1 MAEKITVNGPKGLQL
16 TFPVGTSKETINQV
30 MTQAYND
37 MLSEVE
43 VGRDVVGRI
52 GVGQG
57 LMMGF
62 GDEIAA
68 YVKST
73 GGTPIGAAKAKAKAR
88 ATGVPMPTYEQ
99 ALSEERAAIESARE
113 KYPKSSFAAEITGSL
128 APAVAT
134 LGAAAP
140 VTAAR
145 TGTLAGNIMRGGGY
159 GFALGGGTGA
169 VSGFGTAEGDVGD
182 RLKGATIGGGLG
194 AVTGGVLGATVPAAG
209 GFARSLFAS
218 PETRAQRWALSLL
231 ESENLTPEQIIK
243 DYQASQ
249 AGGVK
254 PEMLADIYPGGGIA
268 RETQRLMTSPGAPR
282 RELTSGLYERAR
294 EQGPRITEEF
304 ESAFG
309 TGKSLDATLDQ
320 LSQQRK
326 ATAAPLY
333 EQSYPEKIRNN
344 AIDEILKKT
353 PEEAFS
359 FAKRS
364 AELEG
369 IDFPKI
375 VGADRAGR
383 KAVVFDYTVK
393 DIDQI
398 KRGIDQMIEKETDKG
413 KVSSYG
419 RDLINFKN
427 NLLEAVDKASPT
439 YSQAREAWAGPTS
452 VQNAANLGQTIF
464 QNRPAEILKDIS
476 KMSASEKEGF
486 LIGALDAVNQ
496 RMAETAQTGSRDV
509 AAKFLTGNAKEQI
522 KAALQATNRTAEES
536 DKLATQLIDNIEREY
551 QMQMTT
557 RLATPSATA
566 PLLAQEQA
574 LRGAAGAGAGFVS
587 DLQRGAPA
595 AFGGL
600 LQRGIEKASLGLT
613 QQTLER
619 TNRELA
625 PYFFGRTQPEV
636 KTAMGLLQK
645 AAQEQ
650 GRYQPQRNLI
660 PGLMGAPAGVV
671 QRDFGR

>member
-16 TFPVGTSKETINQV
+16 TFPAGTSKETINQV

-128 APAVAT
+128 APAFAT

-140 VTAAR
+140 VTTAR

-218 PETRAQRWALSLL
+218 PETRAKRWALSLL

-282 RELTSGLYERAR
+282 RELVSGLYERAR
-294 EQGPRITEEF
+294 EQGPRIKGEF

-309 TGKSLDATLDQ
+309 TNDGLYATIQALGE
-320 LSQQRK
+320 QRSANAK
-326 ATAAPLY
+326 PLY
-333 EQSYPEKIRNN
+333 DLAYPEKIRSNK
-344 AIDEILKKT
+344 IDNILST
-353 PEEAFS
+353 IPEEALGY
-359 FAKRS
+359 AKKM
-364 AELEG
+364 AELDG

-375 VGADRAGR
+375 VGTDRSGR
-383 KAVVFDYTVK
+383 RAVVFDYTVK
-393 DIDQI
+393 DVDQI
-398 KRGIDQMIEKETDKG
+398 KRGLDELIDSHTTLG
-413 KVSSYG
+413 KVSTYG
-419 RDLINFKN
+419 KKLIEKKN
-427 NLLEAVDKASPT
+427 ELLKEVDAASPN
-439 YSQAREAWAGPTS
+439 YAAAREAWAGPTS
-452 VQNAANLGQTIF
+452 VQNAAKKGSEIF
-464 QNRPAEILKDIS
+464 VTRSEEILGDIK
-476 KMSASEKEGF
+476 KMSDSEKEGF
-486 LIGALDAVNQ
+486 LVGVLDAVNQ
-496 RMAETAQTGSRDV
+496 KISSTAELGSRDV
-509 AAKFLTGNAKEQI
+509 SAKFLSGDAKNQI
-522 KAALQATNRTAEES
+522 KAALSATNRTAEEA
-536 DKLATQLIDNIEREY
+536 DKLANQLINNLEREY

-619 TNRELA
+619 TNRALA

-636 KTAMGLLQK
+636 ETAMGLLQK